1 MRGAH
6 LVHSNS
12 PCSLQLTTSQPPK
25 SWGLMNHHIRGTRSD
40 LIAFLVLSIWPSHIG
55 LPLLLAIVL
64 LSKKIQRHPTFI
76 NMCVTWIITGLS
88 CSILYVFFFLSF
100 HTAHYLY
107 FMRSVYRLYAGKET
121 GPEPPKKL
129 CLVQA
134 SLMLGLFPMV
144 TVAGFFLVFHT
155 FCVIRASFKRG
166 EIAPVDPPLRIFG
179 VCFGPPIILL

>member
-25 SWGLMNHHIRGTRSD
+25 SWGFMSHHIRGTRSD

-76 NMCVTWIITGLS
+76 NMCVTWIITGFS

-100 HTAHYLY
+100 HTTHYLSSPTCDLSTDSMPEKNQVQNLQRSSASY
-107 FMRSVYRLYAGKET
+107 RLLSCSVYF
-121 GPEPPKKL
+121 
-129 CLVQA
+129 QW
-134 SLMLGLFPMV
+134 SQ
-144 TVAGFFLVFHT
+144 
-155 FCVIRASFKRG
+155 
-166 EIAPVDPPLRIFG
+166 
-179 VCFGPPIILL
+179 